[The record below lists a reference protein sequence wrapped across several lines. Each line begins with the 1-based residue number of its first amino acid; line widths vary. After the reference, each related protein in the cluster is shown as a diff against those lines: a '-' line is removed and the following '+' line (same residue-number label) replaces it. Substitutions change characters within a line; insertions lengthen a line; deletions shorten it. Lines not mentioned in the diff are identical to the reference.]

1 MAKRFYSDFALSLS
15 KKLYS
20 VLYFGQVPVNPH
32 ESYCLERNS
41 EFYDSIPD
49 MSVTVTFIHK
59 RDDGSVPPPVTI
71 GLRDFYRACFDLSPL
86 FTVVNYDAFFDVLLH
101 LSGCSHFSYNEFVNS
116 ATASVIGCPNYPN
129 GSKGRLFFC
138 NYIVFSHILESVR
151 RILGRPVLITS
162 GYRCARLNSA
172 VGGSKNSYHIRC
184 RAVDIAVSPSEAASL
199 EPLLVSRLKAKEFI
213 VGPDYLHIAF

>member
-1 MAKRFYSDFALSLS
+1 MANKFYSDFALSLS
-15 KKLYS
+15 KRLYS
-20 VLYFGQVPVNPH
+20 VLNVRLVPDNPH
-32 ESYCLERNS
+32 ESYCLDRNS
-41 EFYDSIPD
+41 EFYHSVPD

-59 RDDGSVPPPVTI
+59 GDDGSVPSPVTTS
-71 GLRDFYRACFDLSPL
+71 LRNFYCCCFVLSPL
-86 FTVVNYDAFFDVLLH
+86 YTVDNYGSFFDVLLH

-116 ATASVIGCPNYPN
+116 ATASVIGCPNYPV
-129 GSKGRLFFC
+129 GPKGRFFFC

-172 VGGSKNSYHIRC
+172 VGGARKSYHTRY

-213 VGPDYLHIAF
+213 VGPDYLHVAF